1 MHLPFFRQ
9 AVLKLNL
16 SRLIF
21 ILLCALSL
29 SACVSPSYDGTSG
42 EIPGNTQLALSP
54 NGQRVLVSWNDS
66 SRKLHA
72 KLLDLKGSEVATTR
86 EVALPPNTL
95 TTAFANNNEQI
106 LVTTWDKQVN
116 QLLKINLSDDSAR
129 LIYQS
134 RYNLRFPLEVSDEN
148 YVFLEGQDTENR
160 NNLWQR
166 YQHGLKTI
174 LNYKNYNSAAPLNVV
189 KDALFI
195 LEPWSPPA
203 FRNLSGELPQGLRA
217 LVDKT
222 TFDIQC
228 ADRSPL
234 TCLRKNLY
242 YGDQGSYST
251 MEILN
256 GKQRCEIAGRWIDSS
271 EVLISR
277 DGSSVVFHAA
287 ILEHGGTRA
296 IYFIKNVGQTCT
308 ASSIA
313 ISGKTMR

>member
-1 MHLPFFRQ
+1 MQLPFFCQ
-9 AVLKLNL
+9 TALKLNL

-21 ILLCALSL
+21 ILLCTLSL
-29 SACVSPSYDGTSG
+29 SACVSPSYDGTSR
-42 EIPGNTQLALSP
+42 EIPDNTQLALSP
-54 NGQRVLVSWNDS
+54 NGQRLLVSWNDS
-66 SRKLHA
+66 SGKLHA
-72 KLLDLKGSEVATTR
+72 KLLDLKGSEVATIR

-95 TTAFANNNEQI
+95 STTFANNNAQI

-134 RYNLRFPLEVSDEN
+134 PYNLRFPLEVSDEN
-148 YVFLEGQDTENR
+148 YVFLEGQDAKNSI
-160 NNLWQR
+160 NLWQR
-166 YQHGLKTI
+166 FQHSEKTI
-174 LNYKNYNSAAPLNVV
+174 LNGMSYRSATRVNVI
-189 KDALFI
+189 KDAVFI
-195 LEPWSPPA
+195 IEPWTPPA
-203 FRNLSGELPQGLRA
+203 FRNLAGELPQGLSA

-222 TFDIQC
+222 TFDIRC

-234 TCLRKNLY
+234 TCLRKHLY

-256 GKQRCEIAGRWIDSS
+256 GKQRCEIAGRWIDSRG
-271 EVLISR
+271 VLISR

-287 ILEHGGTRA
+287 MLRHGGTRA
-296 IYFIKNVGQTCT
+296 IYFIKNTGQSCT

-313 ISGKTMR
+313 ITGKALR